1 MRLVSTLRTPAVIVQ
16 RPVVARNLT
25 RMADRAQA
33 RGLALTPHIKT
44 HKNSGLARWQVE
56 SGAAGIMVSKLGEAA
71 AMLAGGLPHQ
81 FIGYPL
87 IGPQQEARLA
97 ALVAQGLKPRV
108 AVDSEEGVVLVEH
121 VSAGTGV
128 TIPVMVEV
136 DTGFHRCGLE
146 DVDAVRRLA
155 EFARTRGIP
164 VQGITCFGG
173 HISHRSDPAEIIRLV
188 QAESEILA
196 RMRDSLE
203 RAGFA
208 DLVVSEGGTVPAGYL
223 DAVTAATEIR
233 PGTYIFNDVAIVKA
247 GAATWDDCAAQVL
260 AEVVST
266 PAATRAVIDAGS
278 KTLAGDGPIDESF
291 GYIVERPDLKI
302 ERISEEHG
310 VVVRRDGG
318 PTGLKVGDRVH
329 VVPNHVCTMINLH
342 DQVVLADGDTIVGTL
357 AIEAR
362 GTVR

>member
-1 MRLVSTLRTPAVIVQ
+1 MRLVSSLRTPAVIVQ
-16 RPVVARNLT
+16 RPVVARNLA
-25 RMADRAQA
+25 RMAERAKA

-56 SGAAGIMVSKLGEAA
+56 LGAPGIMVSKLGEAA
-71 AMLAGGLPHQ
+71 AMLAGGLTDQ

-87 IGPQQEARLA
+87 VGPQQEARLA
-97 ALVAQGLKPRV
+97 ALVAQGLRPRV
-108 AVDSEEGVVLVEH
+108 AVDSEEGVVLVEQ
-121 VSAGTGV
+121 VSVRTGV
-128 TIPVMVEV
+128 AIPVMVEV

-146 DVDAVRRLA
+146 DADAARRLA
-155 EFARTRGIP
+155 EFARARGVP
-164 VQGITCFGG
+164 VQGVTCFGG
-173 HISHRSDPAEIIRLV
+173 HIGHRSDPAEITRLIR
-188 QAESEILA
+188 AESEILE
-196 RMRDSLE
+196 RMRASLDG
-203 RAGFA
+203 AGFT

-233 PGTYIFNDVAIVKA
+233 PGTYIFNDVAIVQAK
-247 GAATWDDCAAQVL
+247 AATWDDCAAQVL
-260 AEVVST
+260 TEVVST
-266 PAATRAVIDAGS
+266 PAPTRAVVDAGS
-278 KTLAGDGPIDESF
+278 KTLAGDGPIDGSF

-318 PTGLKVGDRVH
+318 PTGLKVGDRIH

-342 DQVVLADGDTIVGTL
+342 DEVVLADGDTVIGTL
-357 AIEAR
+357 AVEAR